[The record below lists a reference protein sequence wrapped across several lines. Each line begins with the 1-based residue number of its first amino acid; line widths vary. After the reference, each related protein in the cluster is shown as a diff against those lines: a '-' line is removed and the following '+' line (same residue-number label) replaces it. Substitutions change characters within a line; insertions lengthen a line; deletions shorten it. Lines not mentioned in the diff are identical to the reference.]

1 MPVTLRPVAELAG
14 AQRASFASFLL
25 LGHLVLCSIA
35 WVPEYIDRLGVSFAQ
50 WGVILGL
57 APIGALSAVIT
68 APFMINRFGTSPV
81 MRVTALLATV
91 ALVPLGFVTNAPLWT
106 VLNTLFNFSAGL
118 TGVAVNTHGVL
129 LQKKV
134 RESILSGL
142 HAGWSIGA
150 VAAAASGGI
159 ATLLTSLEIYLIT
172 VALFT
177 LAGFLI
183 IHRFLLKPH
192 EDGHRE
198 EGSTSARRPLRAL
211 PPRIWL
217 LAFGLL
223 CAVTPELA
231 VFEWSAVL
239 SRSAGAD
246 VALRALPFA
255 TFMVGMIVGRLS
267 ISTLT
272 RRFDVHSISVA
283 GALASGIS
291 VGLGVGGA
299 WVLSPLSPLSAIL
312 WLAGFWSVAGMG
324 LAPVGPTMI
333 STASSLPGIMTTQAI
348 AVLSFVA
355 QSMSIVAKVVMGAI
369 AEGSTV
375 FLAFSVPFAMLLLGA
390 IIANR
395 TSTRVR
401 ARDIQMVP
409 AVTGPLPVVLSEELN
424 GKP

>member
-1 MPVTLRPVAELAG
+1 MPVSLRLVAKLAR
-14 AQRASFASFLL
+14 ARRASFASFLL

-57 APIGALSAVIT
+57 APIGALSAVMV
-68 APFMINRFGTSPV
+68 APLMINRFGTSPV
-81 MRVTALLATV
+81 MRITAILATA
-91 ALVPLGFVTNAPLWT
+91 ALVPLGFVTNVELWT
-106 VLNTLFNFSAGL
+106 VLNTLFNFLAGL
-118 TGVAVNTHGVL
+118 TGVAVNTHGAL
-129 LQKKV
+129 LQKKA

-159 ATLLTSLEIYLIT
+159 ATLLVSLEIYLIT

-183 IHRFLLKPH
+183 IYRFLLQPD

-198 EGSTSARRPLRAL
+198 EGSTSARRPLRTL
-211 PPRIWL
+211 PPQIWL

-223 CAVTPELA
+223 CAVAPELA

-246 VALRALPFA
+246 VALRAVPFA
-255 TFMVGMIVGRLS
+255 TFMMGMIVGRLS
-267 ISTLT
+267 ISALT
-272 RRFDVHSISVA
+272 RRFDIHAISVA
-283 GALASGIS
+283 GAIASGIS
-291 VGLGVGGA
+291 MGLGVGGA
-299 WVLSPLSPLSAIL
+299 WVLSPLSPMSAAL
-312 WLAGFWSVAGMG
+312 WLAGLWFFAGVG

-333 STASSLPGIMTTQAI
+333 STGSSLPGVMTTQAI

-355 QSMSIVAKVVMGAI
+355 QSMSIVAKISMGAI
-369 AEGSTV
+369 AEGSSV
-375 FLAFSVPFAMLLLGA
+375 FLAFSIPVAMLFLGA
-390 IIANR
+390 VIAHR
-395 TSTRVR
+395 TSNRVR
-401 ARDIQMVP
+401 ARDIEMVP
-409 AVTGPLPVVLSEELN
+409 AVTGPLPVLISEELN

>member
-1 MPVTLRPVAELAG
+1 LLN
-14 AQRASFASFLL
+14 FL
-25 LGHLVLCSIA
+25 
-35 WVPEYIDRLGVSFAQ
+35 
-50 WGVILGL
+50 
-57 APIGALSAVIT
+57 
-68 APFMINRFGTSPV
+68 
-81 MRVTALLATV
+81 
-91 ALVPLGFVTNAPLWT
+91 
-106 VLNTLFNFSAGL
+106 AGL

-134 RESILSGL
+134 KESILSGL

-183 IHRFLLKPH
+183 IHRFLLNPH

-198 EGSTSARRPLRAL
+198 EGSTSSRRPLREL

-223 CAVTPELA
+223 CAVVPEIA

-267 ISTLT
+267 ISTLA
-272 RRFDVHSISVA
+272 RRFDIHAISVA
-283 GALASGIS
+283 GAIASGIS
-291 VGLGVGGA
+291 MGLGVGGA
-299 WVLSPLSPLSAIL
+299 WLLSPLSPVSAVL
-312 WLAGFWSVAGMG
+312 WLAGLWSVAGMG

-333 STASSLPGIMTTQAI
+333 STGSSLPGIMTTQAI
-348 AVLSFVA
+348 SVLSFVA
-355 QSMSIVAKVVMGAI
+355 QSMSIVAKVSMGAI
-369 AEGSTV
+369 AEGSSV
-375 FLAFSVPFAMLLLGA
+375 FLAFSVPIAMLFLGA
-390 IIANR
+390 IIAHR

-401 ARDIQMVP
+401 ARDIERVP